1 MPIRRRRSAI
11 PDRARGVLLGL
22 ALGDALG
29 APLEWLHPEQIAARY
44 GGPLRDLVEFPPWAR
59 GEWTDE
65 AAMALCLAE
74 SLTEKNG
81 YDAEDAFSRYAQFV
95 RSRPPDVGADV
106 ELVLSR
112 ARSTVE
118 ARQAARE
125 TGEQAPGNGALVR
138 TAPLALRYHDDPGAL
153 DRTSRADA
161 ELTHHDPQAGE
172 ACLWLDLTLA
182 ALVCGRDRPRSTSA
196 VAVSAEQ
203 AISASDEELAAEV
216 QQRPSD
222 ALTALRVGFAAAF
235 RHHDPES
242 AIVFAAN
249 LGGDADADAAVAG
262 ALAGARFGAAALPER
277 WLEPLVDRARIAGL
291 ATRLLRR

>member
-1 MPIRRRRSAI
+1 MPLRRRRSAV

-22 ALGDALG
+22 AVGDALG
-29 APLEWLHPEQIAARY
+29 APLEWLHPEQIATRF
-44 GGPLRDLVEFPPWAR
+44 GGPLRDLIEFPPWGR

-65 AAMALCLAE
+65 TAMALLLAE
-74 SLTEKNG
+74 SLAEKNG

-106 ELVLSR
+106 EPVLSR

-118 ARQAARE
+118 AREAARE

-138 TAPLALRYHDDPGAL
+138 TVSLALRYHDDPGAL
-153 DRTSRADA
+153 DRYSRADA

-172 ACLWLDLTLA
+172 ACLWINMTLA
-182 ALVCGRDRPRSTSA
+182 ALVRGRERPRSKSA
-196 VAVSAEQ
+196 VAALAEQ
-203 AISASDEELAAEV
+203 AISAPLEELEV
-216 QQRPSD
+216 EAQRRPSD

-235 RHHDPES
+235 RHDDPEA

-249 LGGDADADAAVAG
+249 LGGDADADGALAG